1 MKKESSPVLELIR
14 DVIALDRKNKDFP
27 IYMQIAQR
35 IMVLIQNQSIAQ
47 GDFLPGT
54 RALAELLKVHRKTII
69 AAIEFLSEEEYVE
82 ILPNKG
88 AKVSYVRIEIGNR
101 SIENSQSIIEKAP
114 YFISKN
120 RILETEQLPSNASYF
135 WNDGILDE
143 RLFFEKFAT
152 KKNDLFFEN
161 ASTQKMQNAYRFLSF
176 QYLKYI
182 HSSQNLNIAEENILL
197 VNSLSLA
204 IEMLLEVLISAG
216 DCVVTTNPGAYKVNM
231 LLQQKGV
238 LVKTVPMTT
247 VDGIDLSSLKNIHA
261 KNKIKL
267 LYLEPQ
273 AHYPTTSELSLI
285 QRIAILQFAQENEI
299 IILENS
305 SEGALS
311 FSNKSVPSL
320 YALDEFGWVIQVNSL
335 EKSVS
340 AQLFSTYILGPNNL
354 ILELE
359 KLYQYLNLFPVFGQ
373 IQFMTQLLQS
383 QQLEKILTKNRKIYK
398 LRRDHFFSKIAHLPI
413 ETILPKSG
421 LAFWISFPWNIH
433 LPKLKKSLAAQ
444 NVYLPD
450 YCLFQSKD
458 YHALRLGYA
467 HWDDDEQLAQIT
479 ILERCLHVIG
489 G

>member
-1 MKKESSPVLELIR
+1 MKKESSPVLKLIQ
-14 DVIALDRKNKDFP
+14 DIVSLDRKNKEMP

-35 IMVLIQNQSIAQ
+35 LKVLIENHSIEN
-47 GDFLPGT
+47 GDYLPGT

-88 AKVSYVRIEIGNR
+88 AKVSFVPIEIGNR
-101 SIENSQSIIEKAP
+101 NIENLSSVIEKSP
-114 YFISKN
+114 YFISQN
-120 RILETEQLPSNASYF
+120 RILETEKVPTNASYF
-135 WNDGILDE
+135 WNDGIVDE
-143 RLFFEKFAT
+143 RIFFEKLAT
-152 KKNDLFFEN
+152 KRTDLFFDN
-161 ASTQKMQNAYRFLSF
+161 ASTQKMQNAYKFLSF

-182 HSSQNLNIAEENILL
+182 NSVQNLKAAEGNILL
-197 VNSLSLA
+197 VNSISLA
-204 IEMLLEVLISAG
+204 IEIILEVLISVG
-216 DCVVTTNPGAYKVNM
+216 DCVVTTNPGSYKVNM
-231 LLQQKGV
+231 ILQQKSA
-238 LVKTVPMTT
+238 LVKTIPMASGE
-247 VDGIDLSSLKNIHA
+247 GIDLTYLKNIHA

-273 AHYPTTSELSLI
+273 SHYPTTTELSLV
-285 QRIAILQFAQENEI
+285 QRIAILQFAQKNEI
-299 IILENS
+299 IILENV

-311 FSNKSVPSL
+311 FSNKSIPSL

-354 ILELE
+354 IMELE

-373 IQFMTQLLQS
+373 MQFMTQLLQS
-383 QQLEKILTKNRKIYK
+383 QQLEKVWERNRKIYK
-398 LRRDHFFSKIAHLPI
+398 QRRDHFFSKMAHLPI

-421 LAFWISFPWNIH
+421 LAFWISFPWDIH
-433 LPKLKKSLAAQ
+433 LPKLKKTLAVQ

-458 YHALRLGYA
+458 YHALRLGYG
-467 HWDDDEQLAQIT
+467 HWDEEEQTQQID
-479 ILERCLHVIG
+479 ILERCLHEIG